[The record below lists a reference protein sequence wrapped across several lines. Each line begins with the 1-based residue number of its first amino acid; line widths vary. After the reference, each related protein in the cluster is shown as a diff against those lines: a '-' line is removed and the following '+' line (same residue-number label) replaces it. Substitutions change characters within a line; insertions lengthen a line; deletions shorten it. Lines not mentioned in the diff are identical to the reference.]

1 MTWCMAMQKKK
12 EADKILG
19 LGSNCDAHGNTGLGP
34 DEIFVSRNKKEK
46 ENLEAK
52 MFFREPKIPLIRQK
66 EGGREEKV
74 FDFVESYF
82 KNKQEA
88 FPWWRRGNK
97 SDQEP

>member
-1 MTWCMAMQKKK
+1 
-12 EADKILG
+12 
-19 LGSNCDAHGNTGLGP
+19 
-34 DEIFVSRNKKEK
+34 
-46 ENLEAK
+46 

-97 SDQEP
+97 SD